1 MIILGIDPGTTLVG
15 YGVVKK
21 NKNSHREVE
30 VIDYGLVETLPKA
43 AQDDKLKRIFISTN
57 RLIDKF
63 QPKFLA
69 VEKLF
74 FFKNR
79 KTIIE
84 VAQARGV
91 IIAAAALKNIPIIE
105 ATPLQ
110 VKIAT
115 VGYGR
120 ASKSQVQ
127 IMIKNIL
134 GLSEI
139 PQPDDV
145 ADALAIAYY
154 GAIRTGAKLIPKN

>member
-1 MIILGIDPGTTLVG
+1 MIILGIDPGTTSVG
-15 YGVVKK
+15 YGIVKK
-21 NKNSHREVE
+21 NKNSRREVE
-30 VIDYGLVETLPKA
+30 AVDYGLIETLPKV
-43 AQDDKLKRIFISTN
+43 AQNDKLKEIFISIN
-57 RLIDKF
+57 HLIDKF
-63 QPKFLA
+63 QPNFLA

-74 FFKNR
+74 FFKNK
-79 KTIIE
+79 KTVIE

-91 IIAAAALKNIPIIE
+91 IIAAAALKNVSIIE

-110 VKIAT
+110 VKIAA

-120 ASKSQVQ
+120 ASKNQVQ

-154 GAIRTGAKLIPKN
+154 GATEINSKLKF